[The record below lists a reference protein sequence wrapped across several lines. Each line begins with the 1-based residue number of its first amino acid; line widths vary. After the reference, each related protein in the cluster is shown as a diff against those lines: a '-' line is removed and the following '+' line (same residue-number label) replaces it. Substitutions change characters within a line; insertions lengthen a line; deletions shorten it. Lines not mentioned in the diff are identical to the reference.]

1 MIGRREFIA
10 GLGAAASTTI
20 RPVAGLEQQRPAMPV
35 IGYLS
40 ARSSESDVAMLAA
53 FRRGL
58 NEVGYTEGQNLAV
71 EYRFADGQPDRVPA
85 LFTELTGQHLAVLVL
100 AGATFGDDG
109 VRLLRSS
116 QIPIVLL
123 NTVADFVRAGLISS
137 YNRPAGN
144 ITGSSNYLNSSLTPK
159 LLGLLHELVPKAK
172 TIALLGYSAATEQAM
187 NDAAEAAATLGLQL
201 LFFTAG
207 TEREIDAAFA
217 TMSQQRADAILV
229 RTSPFF
235 VVRAKQIASLAAH
248 HGLPAIYPRREFA
261 EAGGL
266 MSYSESIAEIY
277 QGLGNYA
284 GRILN
289 GDKPAD
295 LPVFRP
301 TKFELVINLKTA
313 KALGLT
319 IPETLLATA
328 DEVIQ

>member
-1 MIGRREFIA
+1 MRRREFIV
-10 GLGAAASTTI
+10 GLGSAAVWPLAA
-20 RPVAGLEQQRPAMPV
+20 RAQQPV

-40 ARSSESDVAMLAA
+40 GRSAESDVSMLAA

-58 NEVGYTEGQNLAV
+58 NEAGYIEGRNLAV

-85 LFTELTGQHLAVLVL
+85 LFMELTGRHVAVLVL
-100 AGATFGDDG
+100 VGATFGDDG

-137 YNRPAGN
+137 YNRPGGN
-144 ITGSSNYLNSSLTPK
+144 ITGSSNYLGLLTPK
-159 LLGLLHELVPKAK
+159 RLGLLHDLVPNAK
-172 TIALLGYSAATEQAM
+172 TIALLAYRGQAENDGPERAIRAAQRS
-187 NDAAEAAATLGLQL
+187 AAATLGLQV
-201 LFFTAG
+201 LFFAAG
-207 TEREIDAAFA
+207 TEGEIDAAFA
-217 TMSQQRADAILV
+217 AMNQQRADAMLV

-235 VVRAKQIASLAAH
+235 VIRAKQIAALAAH

-266 MSYSESIAEIY
+266 VSYSDSLGEVY

-289 GDKPAD
+289 SEKPAD
-295 LPVFRP
+295 LPVFEP
-301 TKFELVINLKTA
+301 TRFELVINLKTA
-313 KALGLT
+313 KALGFT
-319 IPETLLATA
+319 VPPNLLAIA
-328 DEVIQ
+328 DEVIE

>member
-1 MIGRREFIA
+1 MRRRTFIA
-10 GLGAAASTTI
+10 GLGSAAASPAI
-20 RPVAGLEQQRPAMPV
+20 CPLAALAQQRPAMPV

-58 NEVGYTEGQNLAV
+58 NEVGYIEGQNLAI
-71 EYRFADGQPDRVPA
+71 EYRFAEGQPDRVPA
-85 LFTELTGQHLAVLVL
+85 LFTELTGRHVAVLVL
-100 AGATFGDDG
+100 VGATFGDDG

-137 YNRPAGN
+137 YNRPGGN
-144 ITGSSNYLNSSLTPK
+144 ITGSSNYLGLLTPK
-159 LLGLLHELVPKAK
+159 RLGLLHDLVPNAK
-172 TIALLGYSAATEQAM
+172 TIALLGYSRMAAEQAKI
-187 NDAAEAAATLGLQL
+187 AGEAAATLGLQV

-207 TEREIDAAFA
+207 TEGEIDAAFA
-217 TMSQQRADAILV
+217 AMNQQRADAMLV

-235 VVRAKQIASLAAH
+235 VVRAKQIAALAAH
-248 HGLPAIYPRREFA
+248 HGLPAIYARREFA

-266 MSYSESIAEIY
+266 ISYSDSIAEIY
-277 QGLGNYA
+277 QGLGSYA

-301 TKFELVINLKTA
+301 TSQ
-313 KALGLT
+313 GLR
-319 IPETLLATA
+319 P
-328 DEVIQ
+328 

>member
-1 MIGRREFIA
+1 
-10 GLGAAASTTI
+10 
-20 RPVAGLEQQRPAMPV
+20 
-35 IGYLS
+35 
-40 ARSSESDVAMLAA
+40 MLAA

-58 NEVGYTEGQNLAV
+58 NEVGYIEGQNLAI

-85 LFTELTGQHLAVLVL
+85 FFTELTGRHIAVLVL
-100 AGATFGDDG
+100 VGATFADDG

-123 NTVADFVRAGLISS
+123 NTVTDFVRAGLISS
-137 YNRPAGN
+137 YNRPGGN
-144 ITGSSNYLNSSLTPK
+144 ITGSSNYLGGGLTPK
-159 LLGLLHELVPKAK
+159 RLGLLHDLVPNAK
-172 TIALLGYSAATEQAM
+172 TIALLGYSAAAEQVK
-187 NDAAEAAATLGLQL
+187 NDADEAAARLGLQV

-207 TEREIDAAFA
+207 TEGEIDAVFA
-217 TMSQQRADAILV
+217 AMNQRADAMLV

-235 VVRAKQIASLAAH
+235 VVRAKQIAALAAH
-248 HGLPAIYPRREFA
+248 HRLPAIYPRREFA

-266 MSYSESIAEIY
+266 MSYSDSIAEIY
-277 QGLGNYA
+277 QGLGSYA

-289 GDKPAD
+289 GDKPAN

-313 KALGLT
+313 TALGLT